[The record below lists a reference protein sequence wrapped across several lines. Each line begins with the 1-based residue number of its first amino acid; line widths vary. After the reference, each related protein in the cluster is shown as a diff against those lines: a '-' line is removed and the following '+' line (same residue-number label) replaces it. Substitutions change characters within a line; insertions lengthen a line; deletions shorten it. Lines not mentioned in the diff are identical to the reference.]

1 MSETIGTGS
10 SRHGYIAA
18 AAIVWNLIG
27 LSMFVLRVS
36 MSGEQVAAL
45 APQDRAMYDATPT
58 WLIAVFG
65 VAVITGMIGAIG
77 LWRRQRWAG
86 PVLGVSLLAATV
98 QMIGTYLVTPA
109 WQASGPAGLVLPAL
123 ILGLGAAQWRY
134 AARL

>member
-1 MSETIGTGS
+1 MSETIGTSS

-36 MSGEQVAAL
+36 KSGEQVAAL
-45 APQDRAMYDATPT
+45 SPQDRAMYDATPT
-58 WLIAVFG
+58 WLLVVFG
-65 VAVITGMIGAIG
+65 AAVITGMVGAIG

-86 PVLGVSLLAATV
+86 PVLGASLGAATV

-134 AARL
+134 ASRL